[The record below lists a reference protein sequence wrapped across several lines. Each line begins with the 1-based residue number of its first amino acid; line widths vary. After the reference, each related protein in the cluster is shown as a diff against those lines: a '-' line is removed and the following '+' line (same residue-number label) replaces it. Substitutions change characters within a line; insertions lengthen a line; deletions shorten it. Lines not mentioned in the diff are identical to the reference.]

1 MALGVLAAVV
11 VAALAGVAIDM
22 IVVWEMCVVAA
33 MVAVIVVDEGVAAA
47 ANASVVDDVAISAAV
62 AEAVALDV
70 AVAGA
75 IRVCGHINLK
85 HVRGVIGNFRQ
96 SEENLDAR

>member
-1 MALGVLAAVV
+1 MDV
-11 VAALAGVAIDM
+11 
-22 IVVWEMCVVAA
+22 
-33 MVAVIVVDEGVAAA
+33 GVAAA

-62 AEAVALDV
+62 AEAVALDL

-75 IRVCGHINLK
+75 IRVCGHRNVQ
-85 HVRGVIGNFRQ
+85 HVRGVVGNLRQ